1 MRVILLFFIISLF
14 ASCQDEV
21 IIKPKAQLRLE
32 YPIANFEDVSI
43 DLPYH
48 FQKNKV
54 AVLKEKRNNALN
66 LYYPAMK
73 ATLYLTYQKVGKNN
87 IDSLLRDAQKLAYD
101 HAVKAESIPE
111 QPFVNKEND
120 VYGMFYMINGNAAT
134 QAEFY
139 ATDSVQHFINGALY
153 FDAKP
158 NFDSIYPAVMY
169 LRNDMR
175 IIMET
180 LEWKTEE

>member
-1 MRVILLFFIISLF
+1 MRVILLPFIILLF

-21 IIKPKAQLRLE
+21 IIKPKAQLRLT
-32 YPIANFEDVSI
+32 YPIANYEEVRI
-43 DLPYH
+43 GLPYH
-48 FQKNKV
+48 FKKNKE

-73 ATLYLTYQKVGKNN
+73 ATFYLTYQKVDKNN
-87 IDSLLRDAQKLAYD
+87 LDSLLRDAQKLAYD
-101 HAVKAESIPE
+101 HAIKAESISE
-111 QPFVNKEND
+111 QPFVNKD
-120 VYGMFYMINGNAAT
+120 KGVYGMFYMINGNAAA